1 MNEEYVISMIRKLYP
16 SENQVPQGVIYARL
30 KTSIQK
36 DLSEILSNLY
46 NNGKIQ
52 YSKTLNDI
60 LITIPNE

>member
-1 MNEEYVISMIRKLYP
+1 MIRKLYP
-16 SENQVPQGVIYARL
+16 SENQVPQGVIYVRL